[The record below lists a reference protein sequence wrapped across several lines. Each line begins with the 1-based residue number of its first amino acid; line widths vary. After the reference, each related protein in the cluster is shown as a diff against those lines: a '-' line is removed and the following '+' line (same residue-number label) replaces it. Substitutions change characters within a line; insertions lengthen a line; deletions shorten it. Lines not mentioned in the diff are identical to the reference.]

1 MPPTT
6 TPATA
11 IITTSRRHMGLRQH
25 SKSPLL
31 RNWRASSRRAPAL
44 RSTSHATSIR
54 HFFDKKL
61 TLVSPHRKTR
71 AVSDGR
77 VSSLA
82 VVRQGGLGRPCLG
95 LFPLRCPH
103 GCRPP
108 LRARSTPQGA
118 QTLQLIRIGPNQP
131 HRG

>member
-1 MPPTT
+1 MEP
-6 TPATA
+6 
-11 IITTSRRHMGLRQH
+11 RWH
-25 SKSPLL
+25 SKNRLL
-31 RNWRASSRRAPAL
+31 RNWRGSSRRAPAL

-61 TLVSPHRKTR
+61 TLLSPNRKIR

-77 VSSLA
+77 LSSSA
-82 VVRQGGLGRPCLG
+82 VVRQGGLGGPCLG
-95 LFPLRCPH
+95 LFPLRCPY
-103 GCRPP
+103 GRRPP